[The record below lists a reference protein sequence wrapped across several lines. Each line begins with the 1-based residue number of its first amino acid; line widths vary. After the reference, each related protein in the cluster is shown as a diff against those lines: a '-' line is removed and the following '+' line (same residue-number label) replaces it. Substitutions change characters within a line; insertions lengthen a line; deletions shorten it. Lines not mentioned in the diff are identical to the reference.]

1 MQQLALRPYFTAGV
15 AVAGAGIIAI
25 APVAPIAPAVP
36 AAGAQYHAVQLTDA
50 WSDLFTHTTA
60 NINNI
65 TDNADWSAITAVF
78 GKLFTDPFGVIAAFT
93 SITPTVTT
101 DISELPASVS
111 VQLPPGLELA
121 IASMGAQALT
131 FQAISNAATDMA
143 GGNFSTLLSAPATIA
158 DAYLNGAQNVSLLG
172 GIINIPVLNGILAPV
187 QNFEVNLNL
196 PQLLDALGL
205 GNLDLTNLNVDDLL
219 DQLGLGTLTLGG
231 LLGALGISDD
241 GLGDLLKG
249 GSDITNL
256 GGLLGFLGLGD
267 LGLGSLS
274 LTGILSGL
282 GLDTNVSLNDLSLD
296 DVLNVFGI
304 NGDLSLGLGTTL
316 SNLGFGGLLD
326 SSLGVLLGG
335 LSGGGVLTGITGVL
349 NGVLGGL
356 LGTLTSIPGV
366 STLLATLGL
375 NLDALLTPQNLIDA
389 LNAVKLGDLLG
400 DQTITQS
407 VSSLLAAF
415 GVSLSPDDLSI
426 GGILE
431 GLGFAPS
438 TGDLTL
444 SGLLGGLGLG
454 GLDITGLLNGLN
466 LGDLV
471 SGLGLDNLPLNLGDL
486 VGDLSNLSLADLLN
500 DLGLGNLDLADI
512 SVGSFGGMITQL
524 VDVIPQQ
531 ILDMLGA

>member
-60 NINNI
+60 NLTNI
-65 TDNADWSAITAVF
+65 SDNADWSAITAVF
-78 GKLFTDPFGVIAAFT
+78 GKLFTDPFGVISAFT

-101 DISELPASVS
+101 GISELPASVS

-121 IASMGAQALT
+121 IASMGAQALAS
-131 FQAISNAATDMA
+131 QAISNAATDMA
-143 GGNFSTLLSAPATIA
+143 GGNFSTLLTAPATIA

-187 QNFEVNLNL
+187 QNLEVDLNL
-196 PQLLDALGL
+196 PKLLDALGL
-205 GNLDLTNLNVDDLL
+205 GNLDLSNLNVEDLL
-219 DQLGLGTLTLGG
+219 NQLGLGTLTLGG

-241 GLGDLLKG
+241 GLGDLLKN

-304 NGDLSLGLGTTL
+304 NGDISLGLGTL
-316 SNLGFGGLLD
+316 LDNLGFGGL
-326 SSLGVLLGG
+326 SV
-335 LSGGGVLTGITGVL
+335 
-349 NGVLGGL
+349 GGL
-356 LGTLTSIPGV
+356 LGDLPSGV
-366 STLLATLGL
+366 LSGIINSLNSVIGSLIQSVPLLGPLLDPLLSTV
-375 NLDALLTPQNLIDA
+375 LLTPQNLIDA
-389 LNAVKLGDLLG
+389 LNGVTLGDLLG
-400 DQTITQS
+400 GQTITES

-454 GLDITGLLNGLN
+454 GLDITGLLNGLD
-466 LGDLV
+466 LGGLI

-486 VGDLSNLSLADLLN
+486 VGDLSDLNLTDLLN
-500 DLGLGNLDLADI
+500 DLGLGNLDLANI
-512 SVGSFGGMITQL
+512 SVSSFGGMITQL

>member
-1 MQQLALRPYFTAGV
+1 MQQLALRPYVTAGV

-60 NINNI
+60 NLNNI
-65 TDNADWSAITAVF
+65 NDNADWSAITAVF
-78 GKLFTDPFGVIAAFT
+78 GKLFTDPFGVISAFT

-121 IASMGAQALT
+121 IASMGAQALAS
-131 FQAISNAATDMA
+131 QAISNAATDMA
-143 GGNFSTLLSAPATIA
+143 GGNFSTLFTAPATIA

-187 QNFEVNLNL
+187 QNFEADLNL
-196 PQLLDALGL
+196 TKLLDALGL
-205 GNLDLTNLNVDDLL
+205 GNLDLSNLNVDDLL
-219 DQLGLGTLTLGG
+219 NQLGLGTLTLGS

-256 GGLLGFLGLGD
+256 SGLLGFLGLGD

-304 NGDLSLGLGTTL
+304 NGDISLGLGTL
-316 SNLGFGGLLD
+316 LDNLGFGGLLD
-326 SSLGVLLGG
+326 SSLGG
-335 LSGGGVLTGITGVL
+335 LIDGLPGGVLEGITGFLNSVIGDLLTNVVGSLPLIGPVL
-349 NGVLGGL
+349 NQL
-356 LGTLTSIPGV
+356 
-366 STLLATLGL
+366 
-375 NLDALLTPQNLIDA
+375 LDAILLTPQNLIDA
-389 LNAVKLGDLLG
+389 LNAVTFGDLLG
-400 DQTITQS
+400 GQTITES

-415 GVSLSPDDLSI
+415 GVTLSPDDLTI

-471 SGLGLDNLPLNLGDL
+471 SGLGLDDLPLNLGNL
-486 VGDLSNLSLADLLN
+486 VGDLSDLNLNDLLN
-500 DLGLGNLDLADI
+500 DLGLGNLDLANI
-512 SVGSFGGMITQL
+512 TVSSFGGMITQL

>member
-1 MQQLALRPYFTAGV
+1 MQQLALRPYLTAGI

-25 APVAPIAPAVP
+25 APVSPVSPALP
-36 AAGAQYHAVQLTDA
+36 AAGAQFHAVQLTDA

-60 NINNI
+60 NLNNI
-65 TDNADWSAITAVF
+65 SENADWSAITAVF
-78 GKLFTDPFGVIAAFT
+78 GKLFTDPFGVISAFT

-121 IASMGAQALT
+121 IASMGAQALAS
-131 FQAISNAATDMA
+131 QAISNAAADMA
-143 GGNFSTLLSAPATIA
+143 NGDFSTLLTAPASIA

-172 GIINIPVLNGILAPV
+172 GIINIPVLNGILAPE
-187 QNFEVNLNL
+187 QNFEADLNL
-196 PQLLDALGL
+196 TKLLDLLGL
-205 GNLDLTNLNVDDLL
+205 GNLDLGNLDLS
-219 DQLGLGTLTLGG
+219 GLVGDITLGN
-231 LLGALGISDD
+231 LLSELGISDD
-241 GLGDLLKG
+241 GLGDLLQ
-249 GSDITNL
+249 GSGITNL
-256 GGLLGFLGLGD
+256 GGMLGFLGLGD

-304 NGDLSLGLGTTL
+304 NGEVSLGLGDL
-316 SNLGFGGLLD
+316 LGNLGFGGLLD
-326 SSLGVLLGG
+326 SHLGDMLSNLGLLGPVADVLAELLKPVLG
-335 LSGGGVLTGITGVL
+335 LLNPLLQPVLDVLTG
-349 NGVLGGL
+349 GGL
-356 LGTLTSIPGV
+356 EE
-366 STLLATLGL
+366 
-375 NLDALLTPQNLIDA
+375 A
-389 LNAVKLGDLLG
+389 LNTITLGDLLG
-400 DQTITQS
+400 GQTITES
-407 VSSLLAAF
+407 VSSLLGAF

-438 TGDLTL
+438 TGELTL

-454 GLDITGLLNGLN
+454 GLDITGLLNGLD
-466 LGDLV
+466 LGDLIG
-471 SGLGLDNLPLNLGDL
+471 GLGLSDLELNLGDL
-486 VGDLSNLSLADLLN
+486 IGDLTGLNLGELLD

-512 SVGSFGGMITQL
+512 SVGSFGGMVTLL